1 MSAIEDLKDKLQTQ
15 LLILGD
21 RIQESSI
28 YIEIK
33 DRYENLNSRMQVVV
47 KIVVSLMVFLFL
59 YSFIHSPL
67 TTANENITSY
77 QEKRELL
84 RTLLKTSRAS
94 QDVPA
99 LPVAPAID
107 SIRFQLDSYFRQI
120 GLVDSQISGIFP
132 EVNGGLL
139 IPTNM
144 SESAL
149 KVQLSKLNLKQV
161 TDISHRLTNI
171 APSVKLLDLSMIAN
185 IEDARYYD
193 VTWKLVSL
201 KIPVVPPPTIEPA
214 ETKKPKGR
222 R

>member
-1 MSAIEDLKDKLQTQ
+1 MSAIEDLKDKVQTQ
-15 LLILGD
+15 LFILGD

-33 DRYENLNSRMQVVV
+33 DRYENLNSRMQTVV
-47 KIVVSLMVFLFL
+47 KLVVAVLVFLFL

-67 TTANENITSY
+67 TTANENISSY

-84 RTLLKTSRAS
+84 RSLLKTSRAS

-99 LPVAPAID
+99 LPVAPGSD

-120 GLVDSQISGIFP
+120 GLVESQISGIFP
-132 EVNGGLL
+132 EINAGAL
-139 IPTNM
+139 IPTSM
-144 SESAL
+144 SDSAL

-185 IEDARYYD
+185 LEDARYYD

-201 KIPVVPPPTIEPA
+201 KVPAVPPPVVEA
-214 ETKKPKGR
+214 EETKKPKGR